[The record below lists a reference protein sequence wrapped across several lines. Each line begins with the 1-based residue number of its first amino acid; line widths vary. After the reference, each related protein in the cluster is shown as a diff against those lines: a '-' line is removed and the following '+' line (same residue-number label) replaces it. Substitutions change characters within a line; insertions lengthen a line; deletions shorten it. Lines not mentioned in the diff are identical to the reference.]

1 MTLSEL
7 KIKVANL
14 WKECVPGE
22 NDAFIKL
29 MLDNYLVPEFAACNF
44 NGSQLI
50 SFALGIP
57 FCFGNGEKSL
67 KGMCIPIHF
76 SSEKFRHRGEISRLI
91 DDLNHRAKSAGF
103 AFSFVMPVRNGLE
116 RFYRNRGFVNGFFKV
131 IDNYTSVHNFNMEF
145 DSFMAE
151 QKEKVAILKRRF
163 YDTLEVEKLSET
175 ADRNS
180 AIDNIISFVTSLE
193 STQSDLRILH
203 SPRDLR
209 TAILANE
216 MKKGEVI
223 FVHNNEA
230 EITGGAFCVPYDR
243 AVVVVK
249 KIFVSDAISK
259 LKLLD
264 GIKKSYPDLA
274 MEVNV
279 PTSDMDRK
287 AVWSRAF
294 GSALPEAPAAGAISI
309 SECVYSLAAHA
320 KMIGM
325 VRILDLSEI
334 LKFMAADRHDL
345 KYSILVKE
353 DSEGFIGYFKVAKGK
368 LSVEEISP
376 DQFNS
381 LPESVKG
388 EVMSLEDV
396 AEIIFRRRDGD
407 NLITE
412 AFGIPSINATAALLF

>member
-1 MTLSEL
+1 MVVRIE
-7 KIKVANL
+7 
-14 WKECVPGE
+14 
-22 NDAFIKL
+22 
-29 MLDNYLVPEFAACNF
+29 
-44 NGSQLI
+44 
-50 SFALGIP
+50 
-57 FCFGNGEKSL
+57 
-67 KGMCIPIHF
+67 
-76 SSEKFRHRGEISRLI
+76 
-91 DDLNHRAKSAGF
+91 AG
-103 AFSFVMPVRNGLE
+103 V
-116 RFYRNRGFVNGFFKV
+116 
-131 IDNYTSVHNFNMEF
+131 
-145 DSFMAE
+145 
-151 QKEKVAILKRRF
+151 
-163 YDTLEVEKLSET
+163 
-175 ADRNS
+175 
-180 AIDNIISFVTSLE
+180 
-193 STQSDLRILH
+193 
-203 SPRDLR
+203 
-209 TAILANE
+209 
-216 MKKGEVI
+216 
-223 FVHNNEA
+223 
-230 EITGGAFCVPYDR
+230 AFCVPYDR

-287 AVWSRAF
+287 AVWARAF
-294 GSALPEAPAAGAISI
+294 GSALPEAPAVGAISI

-376 DQFNS
+376 DQFDS